1 MADVTSVLERARTTE
16 FEVRTQIEHIEQ
28 LHRIMKRAVESSD
41 YAAQIVKKLVK
52 LEHEVNDTI
61 DRLCDAKAEALTY
74 ISILTGEERNVI
86 ESYYILG
93 KSWQRIANDLFMSE
107 RRVFLLRKSALDK
120 LHQRF
125 GDDMAM

>member
-1 MADVTSVLERARTTE
+1 MADVTGVLERARTTE

-74 ISILTGEERNVI
+74 ISFLTGEERNVI

-120 LHQRF
+120 LHRRF

>member
-1 MADVTSVLERARTTE
+1 MADVTGVLERARTTE

-74 ISILTGEERNVI
+74 ISFLTGEERNVI

-107 RRVFLLRKSALDK
+107 RRVFLLRKSARDK
-120 LHQRF
+120 LQQRF
-125 GDDMAM
+125 GDGMAM

>member
-1 MADVTSVLERARTTE
+1 MADVTGVLERARTTE

-74 ISILTGEERNVI
+74 ISFLTGEERNVI

-125 GDDMAM
+125 GDGMAM